1 MVEDDFVR
9 GHPDGLQ
16 IRLSFRKPRVHIV
29 PPTLLARSQVR
40 IPSLKT
46 RDLAKE
52 PKHAHEGKELC
63 LSRPRVRK
71 HHQQ

>member
-1 MVEDDFVR
+1 MER
-9 GHPDGLQ
+9 LPTGLQ
-16 IRLSFRKPRVHIV
+16 IRLSFGERRLPIV

>member
-1 MVEDDFVR
+1 MTWRPERRLPTD
-9 GHPDGLQ
+9 PST
-16 IRLSFRKPRVHIV
+16 RLSFRERRLPIV
-29 PPTLLARSQVR
+29 PAMLLARSQVR